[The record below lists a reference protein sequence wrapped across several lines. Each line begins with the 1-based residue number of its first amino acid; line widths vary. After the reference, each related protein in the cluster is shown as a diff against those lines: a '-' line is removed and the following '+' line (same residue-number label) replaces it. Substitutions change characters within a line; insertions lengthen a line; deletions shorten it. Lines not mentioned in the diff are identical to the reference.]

1 MEQVVGVA
9 FVCVLE
15 AEVVNDEDKDE
26 WSPIV
31 APESRCDGT
40 LVVTVFGKSRG
51 EEVIGEL
58 SGLLEAV
65 DAFVNFE
72 VDPTI
77 VCVFGEVVLVDEFLW
92 DIGESDADVFRMVER
107 RAEIEVGDVKATHAC
122 LGGGEDIVEHEF
134 DEFK

>member
-1 MEQVVGVA
+1 LEQVVGVA

-51 EEVIGEL
+51 EEVVGKFT
-58 SGLLEAV
+58 GLLEAV
-65 DAFVNFE
+65 DAFVDFE
-72 VDPTI
+72 VNPPT
-77 VCVFGEVVLVDEFLW
+77 VGE
-92 DIGESDADVFRMVER
+92 
-107 RAEIEVGDVKATHAC
+107 AC
-122 LGGGEDIVEHEF
+122 
-134 DEFK
+134 